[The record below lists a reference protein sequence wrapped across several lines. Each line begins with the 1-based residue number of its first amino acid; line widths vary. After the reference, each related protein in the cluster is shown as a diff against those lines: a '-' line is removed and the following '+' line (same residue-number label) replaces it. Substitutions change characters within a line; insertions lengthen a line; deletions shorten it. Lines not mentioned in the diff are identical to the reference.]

1 MVKYLK
7 YMVAMMITMFAT
19 SAMAWTPPASPK
31 PAGNIA
37 DLAHVLTQSELG
49 RLNTQLRQINSTS
62 ANEIGVL
69 ILPSLDGQDIR
80 DVGISTAKAW
90 GVGKQGLDNGVMVVW
105 SPGDRKIGIET
116 GKGVEGDLPDL
127 TCNDIIR
134 KVMGPQFRQKNYE
147 AGLSA
152 AFTTISADIED
163 HRAAVAQRD
172 RENATRNNGDNAAT
186 SNGTAPQTS
195 TTPQSGSG
203 CDVAGAPMTHAG
215 LGTGLFWLMVV
226 GGLWFFLRRHRAAT
240 RRRQEEELA
249 ERQRNLDLRRQELD
263 RLNAMQELQHQ
274 KPVVVPVVVPVQP
287 ISIPVIRPAEPIVA
301 PTATVSAVAPTW
313 EVAQR
318 IRQEQEEERTR
329 QAHLRQLEQER
340 QEREVEE
347 RHQARLQR
355 ERAEEAAEEAA
366 AAAALVAAAAVAVS
380 SSDDDDNDSSDGTSA
395 SSCSS
400 SSSDDS
406 SSSSDSSD
414 SDFGGGDFGGGGLA
428 DSY

>member
-1 MVKYLK
+1 MVKYVKFL
-7 YMVAMMITMFAT
+7 VAMMVTMFAT

-31 PAGNIA
+31 PTGNIV
-37 DLAHVLTQSELG
+37 DLAGVLHQPEMQ
-49 RLNTQLRQINSTS
+49 RLNAQLKQINSNS

-147 AGLSA
+147 VGLSQ
-152 AFTTISADIED
+152 AFVAISGAIED

-172 RENATRNNGDNAAT
+172 RENAARGNGDNAAT
-186 SNGTAPQTS
+186 SNGTTPQTS

-203 CDVAGAPMTHAG
+203 CDVAGTPGTHAG
-215 LGTGLFWLMVV
+215 LGMGLLWLLGI
-226 GGLWFFLRRHRAAT
+226 GGLWLLLRGYRASA
-240 RRRQEEELA
+240 RRREQEELA
-249 ERQRNLDLRRQELD
+249 ENQRLLDLRRQELD
-263 RLNAMQELQHQ
+263 RLTAAQDQYRRERAARVQ
-274 KPVVVPVVVPVQP
+274 PVVPAPVVAPVPFQP
-287 ISIPVIRPAEPIVA
+287 IAIQVVRPAEPIVA
-301 PTATVSAVAPTW
+301 PTATVSTIAPTW

-329 QAHLRQLEQER
+329 QARLRQLEQER

-347 RHQARLQR
+347 RHQARLRR

-366 AAAALVAAAAVAVS
+366 AAAAIVAAAAS
-380 SSDDDDNDSSDGTSA
+380 SNDDDNDDD
-395 SSCSS
+395 
-400 SSSDDS
+400 DDS
-406 SSSSDSSD
+406 PSGSDSSD
-414 SDFGGGDFGGGGLA
+414 TDFGGGDFGGGGSA